1 MTGIHP
7 TQETSVR
14 NLWRNL
20 QFGIRLLW
28 KNPGFTTIAILA
40 LALGIGANT
49 AIFSVVYATLLA
61 PLPYRQPDRIVMV
74 WSRVGGHR
82 NGVSAGDFLDWKHQ
96 NSTFASIAAWTGRQ
110 MSLSTSSQ
118 PEQVNAEPCTPGFLG
133 VLGQPLLLG
142 RDFLPEEGELGKDHE
157 VILTYKLWKNRFGA
171 DRDILGKQV
180 RMDGE
185 QYTVVGVLAPGAT
198 DRVQSELYVPIAFKP
213 EQLNHEFH
221 WLLVMARLKP
231 GVTVAQANA
240 DMESVTK
247 HIAEVHPKSNQ
258 GWSAT
263 VEPLQ
268 NDFLNRDTIR
278 ALWMLLGAVGF
289 VLLIACANVANLL
302 LARGT
307 ARQREVAVRGAL
319 GATRGQLFS
328 QFLTE
333 SVALASIGG
342 ALGIALA
349 WGFLKVILALL
360 PPFTLPSE
368 ADVTLNVPVL
378 LFTLCATML
387 SGILFGCAPAFQAV
401 GLNLNE
407 TLKEGGRGGIGVG
420 RHRLR
425 HALVL
430 AEFALALTLLGAA
443 GLAIHSVW
451 NLTHVDMGFRTD
463 HILTFGLPMPTERL
477 SKAAQITAFY
487 RQLLERVQALPGV
500 TAASV
505 STGMPVR
512 GTGLGM
518 PFDIVG
524 KEVADRSQRPGAGF
538 NMVSPGYFPTFG
550 IRISKG
556 RALAEADTAGGMP
569 VAVVSSELVKKYFPN
584 VDPLAQRIS
593 VEQLIPGVTNLGPP
607 IQWQIVGVYEN
618 VRNGGPKDNAF
629 PEIDVPFAQSPWPGV
644 AMAVRTVGD
653 PASMSK
659 SISAV
664 IQSMDPDLPMANVK
678 TMDQILDA
686 SMGGDRFGA
695 VLFGTFAVIALI
707 LAAFGIY
714 GVMSFA
720 VVQRTHEIGL
730 RMALGARSSQVLG
743 MILKEGMTLGAI
755 GLAIGLAGAWGVG
768 RLMKSLLYGIGT
780 IDYATFSA
788 VAAVLMLSTLLAC
801 YIPARRATQV
811 DPMAALRDQ

>member
-319 GATRGQLFS
+319 GATGGQLFS

-407 TLKEGGRGGIGVG
+407 TLKEGGRGGISVG